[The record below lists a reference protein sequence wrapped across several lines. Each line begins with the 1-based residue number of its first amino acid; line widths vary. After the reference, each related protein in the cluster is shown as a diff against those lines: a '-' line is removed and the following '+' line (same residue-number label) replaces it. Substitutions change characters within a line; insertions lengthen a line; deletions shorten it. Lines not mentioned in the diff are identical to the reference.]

1 MRITTTTTISN
12 ATITNDQFE
21 IAIDK
26 AIKSLISTPIPW
38 FGGDLETA
46 EDWFGDVGAE
56 FAEEFL
62 RALGI
67 VIEDEEEDA

>member
-1 MRITTTTTISN
+1 MTITTTTTVKSM
-12 ATITNDQFE
+12 TITEDQFTT
-21 IAIDK
+21 AIDK
-26 AIKSLISTPIPW
+26 AIKVLISSPLPW

-62 RALGI
+62 KALNI
-67 VIEDEEEDA
+67 TIEDEED